1 MQQQQYS
8 EEEVAIIKQYQSLYN
23 QYVQLQN
30 KIDEIESEHYEH
42 GIVIE
47 AISKL
52 EKERK
57 CHRLVGGVLVERTV
71 GEILPALQKSQT
83 DFKQAIDQLDKE
95 SKKREGELTEFKL
108 KYNIKVR
115 GETNKEEEEKKSR
128 QGVLA

>member
-1 MQQQQYS
+1 M
-8 EEEVAIIKQYQSLYN
+8 K
-23 QYVQLQN
+23 N
-30 KIDEIESEHYEH
+30 KKILKKKKNKR
-42 GIVIE
+42 IVIE

-71 GEILPALQKSQT
+71 GEILPALIKSQN
-83 DFKQAIDQLDKE
+83 DFKEAIEQLEKE
-95 SKKREGELTEFKL
+95 SKKREEELTEFKL

-115 GETNKEEEEKKSR
+115 GETNKEQEEEEKKSR